1 MVIPTA
7 VLRSTADDWII
18 DANRNLLRAG
28 IAVESF
34 ATEEEAQQAEQQ
46 IIRTRTR
53 HGDSQAEA

>member
-1 MVIPTA
+1 MREWGRLGSP
-7 VLRSTADDWII
+7 
-18 DANRNLLRAG
+18 G